1 MTIPESGE
9 ISFSDFYRDD
19 SSVCTECV
27 NQIPDNFTWNSGTAF
42 SGAYDSEHSNFALNT
57 ITGTILASYTRTT
70 GGTYILAITRSGN
83 SFTMGS
89 SWALNGSTDVV
100 GKVAIAWIKGG
111 SNSKFVVAYNQGSGA
126 GKVRAL
132 TATGTT
138 ISLGSAYSFSTTLA
152 GVSEIDIHGDPHN
165 DDKFLMAYTE
175 KVDGIPIQGSWDYWP
190 AKIRAGSL
198 SGHAVTLGTVKTL
211 DDGDDGD
218 EHESPFADQIN
229 LFVRHDPHTS
239 GKFII
244 ALASGWNY
252 MESSSTQRFYFPMV
266 RSGSISG
273 TTISWHN
280 TDRSDDVTS
289 HSGATSYQMCGLEYL
304 TGDRFVIIDRSGYY
318 AWVVVG
324 TFDYS
329 AGASGTIDFGT
340 PHKVVDFVIP
350 NAGLDTHTFT
360 PASDYADS
368 SVTSAYW
375 RTSTLGAISNP
386 LTLAVCP
393 LHTGDDIFVI
403 GARAALWYDAGE
415 EFYFY
420 ILKVTGTDTAAR
432 VTTTALRLDDS
443 TIGSSYEDAD
453 GVPQID
459 FKLLPSESTTHT
471 MVFMTREQSG
481 TYGYPNWSTTIPDNK
496 AKLRTLVLNDD

>member
-19 SSVCTECV
+19 SSVCSECV

-42 SGAYDSEHSNFALNT
+42 SGSYDSEHSNFALNT

-70 GGTYILAITRSGN
+70 GGTYIVAITRSGN

-89 SWALNGSTDVV
+89 PVALNGSTDVV

-111 SNSKFVVAYNQGSGA
+111 SNSKFVVAYNQGASNPGT
-126 GKVRAL
+126 GNVKAL
-132 TATGTT
+132 TVTGTT
-138 ISLGSAYSFSTTLA
+138 ISLGYAYSFSTTLA
-152 GVSEIDIHGDPHN
+152 DVSEIDIHGDPHN

-175 KVDGIPIQGSWDYWP
+175 KAGSSGMGTWNYWP

-198 SGHAVTLGTVKTL
+198 SSHAVTLGTVKTL
-211 DDGDDGD
+211 DDGDDND

-252 MESSSTQRFYFPMV
+252 NESSNTGRFYFPMV

-289 HSGATSYQMCGLEYL
+289 HSGATSYQMCGFEYL
-304 TGDRFVIIDRSGYY
+304 TGDRFVIIDRAYDD
-318 AWVVVG
+318 AWAVVG

-329 AGASGTIDFGT
+329 AGATGTIDFGS
-340 PHKVVDFVIP
+340 PLQVVFFAQPIWGIDEH
-350 NAGLDTHTFT
+350 AFT
-360 PASDYADS
+360 PASDYTPTHDNG
-368 SVTSAYW
+368 W
-375 RTSTLGAISNP
+375 KTSTLGAISNP

-403 GARAALWYDAGE
+403 GARAALWYDGGE

-420 ILKVTGTDTAAR
+420 ILKVTGTDTAAL

-443 TIGSSYEDAD
+443 TIGTSVTDAD